1 MSVWIVA
8 FTLRGANLAAYLG
21 RTLPGARAFSMAK
34 YAAQAGTEPVERL
47 ADWCRRAWEEAEGL
61 VFVGAA
67 GIAVRSIAPRLQSKT
82 TDPAV
87 VVVDEGGQ
95 FAISLASGHM
105 GGANELTRQVAA
117 CLGATPVV
125 TTATDVNGK
134 FAVDVFAVK
143 NGLAITSMRR
153 AKEISA
159 AILAGKP
166 VGLHTELPLEGV
178 RESTQNIVWF
188 LRAPR
193 VLLGALV
200 GAALTL
206 SGVGMQAFTKNPL
219 AEPYVL
225 GISSGASLGAVLAML
240 LGVSLPVLGRLSVSA
255 GAFAGALVS
264 ILLVYLLART
274 RNAVTPIRLILV
286 GVAVSAMFQAF
297 TNYIVYTA
305 PDDAAVREATFWML
319 GGLGSAKWED
329 LPLLALI
336 LPPLFLVLMALA
348 RPLNA
353 MLMGDSSAVT
363 LGVDLDRVRGVLI
376 LSSALLTASAVAVS
390 GCIGFVGLVIP
401 HLVRSV
407 VGADHRRLIPLSAL
421 CGAVFMIWMDVG
433 ARLAVRPEEIPVGII
448 TAFIGAP
455 LFLWMIRV
463 RRYEF

>member
-1 MSVWIVA
+1 MYKRQVVKRAIHTTADFDYARNLV
-8 FTLRGANLAAYLG
+8 FTPGAVEAGVRALRAGTPILTDTNMARSGINRGALERLGISVHCFMADPEVARRAAE
-21 RTLPGARAFSMAK
+21 
-34 YAAQAGTEPVERL
+34 AGT
-47 ADWCRRAWEEAEGL
+47 
-61 VFVGAA
+61 
-67 GIAVRSIAPRLQSKT
+67 
-82 TDPAV
+82 
-87 VVVDEGGQ
+87 
-95 FAISLASGHM
+95 
-105 GGANELTRQVAA
+105 
-117 CLGATPVV
+117 CL
-125 TTATDVNGK
+125 
-134 FAVDVFAVK
+134 
-143 NGLAITSMRR
+143 LYTS
-153 AKEISA
+153 
-159 AILAGKP
+159 
-166 VGLHTELPLEGV
+166 
-178 RESTQNIVWF
+178 
-188 LRAPR
+188 
-193 VLLGALV
+193 
-200 GAALTL
+200 
-206 SGVGMQAFTKNPL
+206 
-219 AEPYVL
+219 VL

-240 LGVSLPVLGRLSVSA
+240 VGVWLPMGRLSVPA
-255 GAFAGALVS
+255 GAFVGALVS
-264 ILLVYLLART
+264 ILLVYGLSRSGG
-274 RNAVTPIRLILV
+274 AVTPVRLILV

-297 TNYIVYTA
+297 TNYLVYTA

>member
-1 MSVWIVA
+1 MKQFCRLVKTHTFLTCLV
-8 FTLRGANLAAYLG
+8 LAAVL
-21 RTLPGARAFSMAK
+21 
-34 YAAQAGTEPVERL
+34 
-47 ADWCRRAWEEAEGL
+47 
-61 VFVGAA
+61 
-67 GIAVRSIAPRLQSKT
+67 
-82 TDPAV
+82 
-87 VVVDEGGQ
+87 
-95 FAISLASGHM
+95 LASIIIGIGTGPVAIPFAEVWRVMFHRL
-105 GGANELTRQVAA
+105 GGLLT
-117 CLGATPVV
+117 G
-125 TTATDVNGK
+125 
-134 FAVDVFAVK
+134 
-143 NGLAITSMRR
+143 S
-153 AKEISA
+153 
-159 AILAGKP
+159 
-166 VGLHTELPLEGV
+166 ELPLEGV

-305 PDDAAVREATFWML
+305 PDDAAIREATFWML
-319 GGLGSAKWED
+319 GGLGSAEWAD
-329 LPLLALI
+329 VPLLAGLV
-336 LPPLFLVLMALA
+336 PPALLLMLALA
-348 RPLNA
+348 KPLNA
-353 MLMGDSSAVT
+353 MMMGD
-363 LGVDLDRVRGVLI
+363 
-376 LSSALLTASAVAVS
+376 TASSVAVS

-407 VGADHRRLIPLSAL
+407 VGPDHRKLVPLATLFGAIFLIW
-421 CGAVFMIWMDVG
+421 VDVG
-433 ARLAVRPEEIPVGII
+433 ARIIKPPAEIPVGIL
-448 TAFIGAP
+448 TAFLGAP
-455 LFLWMIRV
+455 LFLWMIKV
-463 RRYEF
+463 RRYEFQ